1 MWEPKPAGLL
11 KTSAKLQTP
20 KNPDVK
26 SVPLNYEITLCQSH
40 ELERIHWY
48 RKLSK
53 RRTLEII
60 ILYHLTLH
68 MVLGLIVFALC
79 ICHHVLL
86 VTKLNCVGCGATQYK

>member
-40 ELERIHWY
+40 EL
-48 RKLSK
+48 
-53 RRTLEII
+53 
-60 ILYHLTLH
+60 
-68 MVLGLIVFALC
+68 
-79 ICHHVLL
+79 
-86 VTKLNCVGCGATQYK
+86 